1 MVNQI
6 LKSFKTR
13 NVMAKEKLTDEYQ
26 SNLSND
32 EMVELA
38 KQQHATKQVSDYKF
52 PTEVVDLPSKGL
64 VYPEDNPLASG
75 KVEMKYMTAKEED
88 ILTTQSYIKDGSV
101 LDRLFQSLIIGNGDG
116 APIKYIDLTTGDKN
130 AVMIAARVLGYGKDY
145 KVEIQDPFSDNKQ
158 EEVIDLTQFEAADY
172 DGKNQTELHKNEFE
186 YELPKSKR
194 KITFMAMTES
204 KERKVKHQIK
214 DLEKKQ
220 RKLKDAT
227 SRELTTRLKNMI
239 LSVDGESDTAT
250 INSFVDNE
258 LFAIDSQSLR
268 NYINEVV
275 PDMDLNY
282 EFVSEETGERREM
295 LLPMDVTFFWP
306 SSKL

>member
-1 MVNQI
+1 
-6 LKSFKTR
+6 
-13 NVMAKEKLTDEYQ
+13 MAKEKLTDEYQ

-116 APIKYIDLTTGDKN
+116 VPIKYIDLTTGDKN

-158 EEVIDLTQFEAADY
+158 EEVIDLTQFEATDY

>member
-1 MVNQI
+1 M
-6 LKSFKTR
+6 S
-13 NVMAKEKLTDEYQ
+13 KEKLQDDYQ
-26 SNLSND
+26 SNVSNE
-32 EMVELA
+32 EMIEIA
-38 KQQHATKQVSDYKF
+38 KQQYEQKQVSDYKF
-52 PTEVVDLPSKGL
+52 PTEIVDLPSKGL
-64 VYPEDNPLASG
+64 IYPKDNSLSSG

-101 LDRLFQSLIIGNGDG
+101 LDRLFQSLIVSNGEG
-116 APIKYIDLTTGDKN
+116 APIKYVDLTTGDKN
-130 AVMIAARVLGYGKDY
+130 SVMIAARVLGYGKDY
-145 KVEIQDPFSDNKQ
+145 KVEVDDPYSDNKQ
-158 EEVIDLTQFEAADY
+158 EEVIDLTQFESAEY

-214 DLEKKQ
+214 DLERKQ
-220 RKLKDAT
+220 RKLKDLT

-250 INSFVDNE
+250 INNFVDNE
-258 LFAIDSQSLR
+258 LFAMDSQSLR

-275 PDMDLNY
+275 PDMNLNY